1 MLEYHPGRSCQFP
14 GNGPDGD
21 NAIRFGLLSFIEPLR
36 QGFKAYI
43 KMRRFGESPGE
54 ILVASFGIAFAFLF
68 AIAGALAVNA
78 TAIRREVAR
87 AGKAMDIA
95 CFQHNGQPEYFSN
108 AGDRLQYFKCRRQL
122 DRLVGALL

>member
-1 MLEYHPGRSCQFP
+1 MLEHHPACSCQFP

-68 AIAGALAVNA
+68 AALPQIEWVDYRMVDERQRLIRADSGYQEPLAGVQ
-78 TAIRREVAR
+78 
-87 AGKAMDIA
+87 
-95 CFQHNGQPEYFSN
+95 C
-108 AGDRLQYFKCRRQL
+108 
-122 DRLVGALL
+122 